1 MTCDICDILQSV
13 DLDDYLTDPV
23 LRQEDLDT
31 EHLLQ
36 VRYLDVECS
45 QLANLLQADVKEETL
60 SETVGP
66 AHTQPYCHMDYYDQ
80 DFIQAANFK
89 SRYQL
94 NIC

>member
-1 MTCDICDILQSV
+1 MTCDNCDILQSV

-45 QLANLLQADVKEETL
+45 
-60 SETVGP
+60 
-66 AHTQPYCHMDYYDQ
+66 
-80 DFIQAANFK
+80 
-89 SRYQL
+89 
-94 NIC
+94 